1 MVSHPFIILL
11 QPKRLQKKSLKRS
24 LFFILLLVGAGCKV
38 THQPA
43 GLSDLQPRSSVV
55 AGREDVLPV
64 PVDIPVAPNE
74 NASLQP
80 EAAQAA
86 DSATPVP
93 PDSLPIPPVESAQAA
108 ILPVDSLP
116 TDSLP
121 KKKGAL
127 EATVDFQAND
137 SVVMTTGN
145 IVYLYGS
152 GDIKY
157 QQIELKAEYMRM
169 KADSNLLYA
178 THGVDSLGDEFGFP
192 VFTEGEQ
199 EMETRDMSY
208 NFKTGKAY
216 VKHLV
221 TQQGEG
227 FVISEQAKKMGDNV
241 IYMQNG
247 KYTACDH
254 EHPHYYI
261 NLTKG
266 KVRTGKDIVTGPAYL
281 VVEDVPLFP
290 LVLPFAF
297 FPFTESYSSGIIM
310 PTYGDEMARGFYLR
324 DGGYYLALSDYFDLA
339 LIGEIYMK
347 GSWGLSGQTSYKKRY
362 KYSGKFDLAYNVTK
376 TGDKGMDDYSKSS
389 AFKVRWSHSQDP
401 KANPYRTFSAS
412 VDYSTNNFD
421 RKNLT
426 SIHSPA
432 SSQNNKGSS
441 VSLTRRFPNKPFS
454 ISATMNINQ
463 RSQDSSVSVTLPDL
477 TLNLSRIYPFKR
489 KNAIGK
495 ERWYEKISM
504 NYTGYLRNNIST
516 KDNLLFRSS
525 LLTDWKNGM
534 QHTIPVSA
542 TYSLFE
548 HLNISPSVNYS
559 ERWYSHKVDREY
571 DRNTGRLTPSDTVYG
586 FYRLYEYSA
595 SVAASTTL
603 YGEFVPI
610 KPLQKFV
617 NKIRHRFEPS
627 VSFNARPDF
636 GDPKY
641 GYYHDYMITDHTSS
655 IGVPDVVTG
664 YYSPFEGQ
672 LFGVPGRG
680 KSGSVAF
687 SVNNNIEAK
696 VPDENEPSG
705 LRKISVVDNLSGSMS
720 YNLAA
725 DSLQWSDLNASM
737 RLKLTKSYTLNL
749 SAVFDTYTYAVND
762 RGQPYRVNKPRWTA
776 GKGIGRLRSTGTS
789 VSYTFNKDTF
799 KKWFGSDDGKKSRKD
814 RNSGDDDETMGP
826 EEDDLY
832 DDDDASDPEDGKK
845 ESLQSKKKTA
855 VGEYD
860 ENGYY
865 NATIPWSLSFNY
877 NLTFSYAD
885 FNPDKLEYN
894 RKLTHSFSFNGNL
907 QPTKNW
913 RITFNGTY
921 DFDTRKI
928 VGVRCSISRSMHCFQ
943 MSASIIPMG
952 PLKSY
957 SFSISASASML
968 KDLKYDQSSS
978 QYSGQT
984 WY

>member
-1 MVSHPFIILL
+1 MSRDSVSH
-11 QPKRLQKKSLKRS
+11 
-24 LFFILLLVGAGCKV
+24 
-38 THQPA
+38 
-43 GLSDLQPRSSVV
+43 
-55 AGREDVLPV
+55 
-64 PVDIPVAPNE
+64 AP
-74 NASLQP
+74 
-80 EAAQAA
+80 A
-86 DSATPVP
+86 DSLVLFAEEATPLP
-93 PDSLPIPPVESAQAA
+93 EQANETDSLDAA
-108 ILPVDSLP
+108 GKDAHFP
-116 TDSLP
+116 TDSQPIPADGTIFPTDTIPASGTAPADSLLTDSVP
-121 KKKGAL
+121 KKKGVL
-127 EATVDFQAND
+127 EATVDYQAKD
-137 SVVMTTGN
+137 SIIMTAGN
-145 IVYLYGS
+145 IVYLYGD
-152 GDIKY
+152 GDVKY
-157 QQIELKAEYMRM
+157 QNIGLKAEYMQM
-169 KADSNLLYA
+169 KVDSSLLYA
-178 THGVDSLGDEFGFP
+178 THGADSSGGEFGFP
-192 VFTEGEQ
+192 VFSEGEQ
-199 EMETRDMSY
+199 ELETRELYY

-216 VKHLV
+216 AIQLV

-227 FVISEQAKKMGDNV
+227 FVISEQAKKMDGNV

-247 KYTACDH
+247 KYTTCDH
-254 EHPHYYI
+254 EHPHFYI

-266 KVRTGKDIVTGPAYL
+266 KVRTGKDVVTGPAYL

-290 LVLPFAF
+290 IVLPFAY
-297 FPFTESYSSGIIM
+297 FPFTDSYSSGILM

-339 LIGEIYMK
+339 LIGEYYTK

-376 TGDKGMDDYSKSS
+376 TGDKGMDDYSESS
-389 AFKVRWSHSQDP
+389 AFKVRWSHSQDAR
-401 KANPYRTFSAS
+401 ANPYRTFSAS

-426 SIHSPA
+426 SMHSPA
-432 SSQNNKGSS
+432 SAQNNKGSS
-441 VSLTRRFPNKPFS
+441 VNLTQRFPNKPVS
-454 ISATMNINQ
+454 ISTTMNINQ

-477 TLNLSRIYPFKR
+477 TLTLSRIYPFKR

-516 KDNLLFRSS
+516 KDDRLFKSS
-525 LLTDWKNGM
+525 LVKDWKNGM

-542 TYSLFE
+542 TYSFFE

-559 ERWYSHKVDREY
+559 ERWYSNKINREY
-571 DRNTGRLTPSDTVYG
+571 DLNTGRLTPSDTVYG

-603 YGEFVPI
+603 YGEFIPV
-610 KPLQKFV
+610 KPLQRFV
-617 NKIRHRFEPS
+617 NKIRHRMEPS
-627 VSFNARPDF
+627 VSFSARPDF

-641 GYYHDYMITDHTSS
+641 GYYNYYTANDYTAPSAYTT
-655 IGVPDVVTG
+655 VPEAVTG

-680 KSGSVAF
+680 RSGSVAF
-687 SVNNNIEAK
+687 SINNNIEAK
-696 VPDENEPSG
+696 IPDEDEPSG
-705 LRKISVVDNLSGSMS
+705 LRKISLIDNLSGSMS

-725 DSLQWSDLNASM
+725 DSLRWSDLNTSL

-749 SAVFDTYTYAVND
+749 GAVFDTYTYAVND
-762 RGQPYRVNKPRWTA
+762 RGQPYRVNKPRWTV

-789 VSYTFNKDTF
+789 FSYTFNNDTF
-799 KKWFGSDDGKKSRKD
+799 KKWFGRDDGGKKDK
-814 RNSGDDDETMGP
+814 RNRNAGEDDDLMGP
-826 EEDDLY
+826 DEYDPDDPF
-832 DDDDASDPEDGKK
+832 ASEDGMAEETQNNEKG
-845 ESLQSKKKTA
+845 SLLNKKKKTE
-855 VGEYD
+855 GDYD
-860 ENGYY
+860 EDGYY
-865 NATIPWSLSFNY
+865 NAAVLWSLSFNY
-877 NLTFSYAD
+877 NLSLAYAD
-885 FNPDKLEYN
+885 FNVDKLEYN
-894 RKLTHSFSFNGNL
+894 RRLTHSLSFNGNL

-921 DFDTRKI
+921 DFDNHKI

-957 SFSISASASML
+957 SFSISANSSML

-978 QYSGQT
+978 QYNGQT